1 MGEGVLDG
9 IVEVVE
15 YVGADVY
22 IFVNIKA
29 TGKVNMRK
37 IIIAPDSFKETL
49 SAVVVAQTIAS
60 ALQRAMPNTQI
71 VCLPLADGGE
81 GTAAALVEATNGRII
96 ETSVSSLLNLQGK
109 RVVAQWGLLP
119 PLNEHGTAVIDIA
132 AASGLGLIPHKD
144 RNPLVSS
151 TYGTGEII
159 LKALD
164 LGVRDFII
172 GLGGSATN
180 DAGTGLLRAL
190 GLQLNDESGAPVGF
204 GGAALAQ
211 VHSINAQKLDLRL
224 MECTISVACD
234 VDNPLLGPKGASVIY
249 GPQKGATTS
258 MVTQLDAAL
267 EHFAN
272 VSEAMTGLV
281 HRDHA
286 GAGAAGGT
294 GFGLMQ
300 YTKAQFQ
307 PGIDLVLDR
316 IEFDAHLSDADL
328 VITGEG
334 RLDSQSLNGKA
345 PVGVAKRAKQHG
357 LFVMAIV
364 GSVDV
369 DETLMVE
376 AGIDA
381 CFSIMPGVSD
391 LPKAIENAVFNLDQC
406 AYNVGKLISFK
417 K

>member
-1 MGEGVLDG
+1 
-9 IVEVVE
+9 
-15 YVGADVY
+15 
-22 IFVNIKA
+22 
-29 TGKVNMRK
+29 MRK

-60 ALQRAMPNTQI
+60 ALQRSMPDTQM

-81 GTAAALVEATNGRII
+81 GTTAALVEATDGRII
-96 ETSVSSLLNLQGK
+96 ETRVNGPLSAEGK
-109 RVVAQWGLLP
+109 PVTAQWGLLP
-119 PLNEHGTAVIDIA
+119 PLNACDSGNLKYSANMGTAVIDIA

-151 TYGTGEII
+151 TYGTGEIM
-159 LKALD
+159 LQALD

-190 GLQLNDESGAPVGF
+190 GLQLNDESGAPVAF

-211 VHSINAQKLDLRL
+211 VHSINTDQLDLRL
-224 MECTISVACD
+224 MECTICVACD
-234 VDNPLLGPKGASVIY
+234 VDNPLLGAKGASAVY
-249 GPQKGATTS
+249 GPQKGATAP
-258 MVTQLDAAL
+258 MVSQLDAAL
-267 EHFAN
+267 AHFAN
-272 VSEAMTGLV
+272 VSESLTGQV
-281 HRDHA
+281 HRNHA

-307 PGIDLVLDR
+307 PGIDLVLER
-316 IEFDAHLSDADL
+316 IGFDAHLSGADL

-334 RLDSQSLNGKA
+334 RLDSQSLHGKA

-364 GSVDV
+364 GSVDI
-369 DETLMVE
+369 DETSMVE

-406 AYNVGKLISFK
+406 AYNVGKLTNLISYP
-417 K
+417 